1 MSIFDLQKKIYT
13 TLNATALTE
22 TAGVYDFIPESASLP
37 YVVIGDDKAEKWNT
51 KTSDGWRTTSVI
63 HIWGEERSMQTVKK
77 LLKTVETLLSVDLD
91 EFKFDGVSMISAVRY
106 DVEFVHGTIELN
118 YKVEEE

>member
-1 MSIFDLQKKIYT
+1 MSIFDLQTKIYAA
-13 TLNATALTE
+13 LNVKALTD
-22 TAGVYDFIPESASLP
+22 TAGVYDFIPETASLP

-51 KTSDGWRTTSVI
+51 KTSDGWKVTSVI
-63 HIWGEERSMQTVKK
+63 HVWGEERSMKTVKQ
-77 LLKTVETLLSVDLD
+77 LLKTIETLLSVDLD
-91 EFKFDGVSMISAVRY
+91 EFEFDGVNMISAVRY